1 MMIKLSLILIRLLNH
16 ENHVHFSE
24 LLVQLLNQFKTHG
37 MKFKKIIKNMKK
49 LFKLFNIFIINLLKN
64 SRKKTI
70 NLVTN

>member
-37 MKFKKIIKNMKK
+37 MKF
-49 LFKLFNIFIINLLKN
+49 LKN
-64 SRKKTI
+64 
-70 NLVTN
+70 N